1 MTVDAVALRRVMAP
15 VRRAMSD
22 DFLRHSALLF
32 GATTFVNFL
41 NYVFNFALSRRLGVE
56 GFATLSSLVS
66 LLMIL
71 SIPTGILSL
80 IAIKYAATYH
90 AAGDG
95 QRIRKLSI
103 GLLKWTTAASV
114 AVFFTGMALRSQIGT
129 FLRISDNVSIAF
141 CIAIIAVGLVTPSV
155 RSVLQGEQDF
165 LRYAISALLE
175 TFLKLAAAVTLVY
188 AGFGVRGAMVGW
200 TAATICALAYTVWAV
215 LKRHGVPAGAQVQL
229 GIDLRRL
236 LQTTAGVALATAFLT
251 CLSFMDVLLVKHYF
265 DARQAGLYASV
276 NLTGKVLLFL
286 VAFVPAIVLPKAAA
300 KTQLRENATPLLLQA
315 SALTLLLTLPILA
328 VFALVP
334 GDVIRVLAGAAF
346 IPASPYVFKYDCA
359 IALLAVLT
367 LLVNYNIAI
376 HRFAFLLPLGF
387 LLIAEVTAIALY
399 HRSLWDVVHV
409 LLIGNALAVV
419 ACAGSVMRVGR
430 TSVAEEQVA

>member
-1 MTVDAVALRRVMAP
+1 MTVEAIALRRVMGP
-15 VRRAMSD
+15 VRRVMSN

-32 GATTFVNFL
+32 IATSLVNFL

-90 AAGDG
+90 AAGDA
-95 QRIRKLSI
+95 QRIRKLSLA
-103 GLLKWTTAASV
+103 LLKWTSAASV
-114 AVFFTGMALRSQIGT
+114 AAFVAGMALRSQIGT
-129 FLRISDNVSIAF
+129 FLHISDTVSIAF
-141 CIAIIAVGLVTPSV
+141 CIAIIAVGLITPSV
-155 RSVLQGEQDF
+155 RSILQGEQDF
-165 LRYAISALLE
+165 LRYSISALLE

-188 AGFGVRGAMVGW
+188 AGFGVRGAMLGW

-215 LKRHGVPAGAQVQL
+215 LKRHGVPAGTQVQL

-236 LQTTAGVALATAFLT
+236 LQTTAGVGLATAFLT

-328 VFALVP
+328 IFAIVP
-334 GDVIRVLAGAAF
+334 AGVIRVLAGIAFVPAA
-346 IPASPYVFKYDCA
+346 PYVFQYDCA
-359 IALLAVLT
+359 IALLAMLT

-376 HRFAFLLPLGF
+376 HRFAFLLPLGL
-387 LLIAEVTAIALY
+387 LLIGEVTAIALY

-409 LLIGNALAVV
+409 LIVGNALAVG
-419 ACAGSVMRVGR
+419 ACAGSLLYVRR
-430 TSVAEEQVA
+430 EEAPRAQAA